1 MIELA
6 KLSPVPLMLDEAI
19 TGEEDLDRTIET
31 GCAKAVKFKLM
42 KAGSLT
48 HLEKLIEKASDAG
61 LKVILGNGVATD
73 IGCAHE
79 AWAAA
84 RTGLTNHA
92 GEMNGFLKTREHLL
106 KSGLQ
111 ADKGSLLVPPGP
123 LSVRW
128 ELVERFA
135 HDVMSWGEI
144 KMPG

>member
-1 MIELA
+1 MAELA
-6 KLSPVPLMLDEAI
+6 KISPVPLMLDEAI

-48 HLEKLIEKASDAG
+48 HLEKLIEKALDAG

-79 AWAAA
+79 AQAAA

-92 GEMNGFLKTREHLL
+92 GEMNGFLKTTEHLL
-106 KSGLQ
+106 QPVLQ
-111 ADKGSLLVPPGP
+111 AEKGNLIVPPDP

-135 HDVMSWGEI
+135 QDVMSWGEI
-144 KMPG
+144 KTPG